1 MLRDLWQE
9 RKFTVLLVTHD
20 LIESAFLADRVLVM
34 SNRPGRVILEL
45 KIPFERPR
53 NLDIRFEKESV
64 NIVIQRCDQIR
75 TARVA

>member
-20 LIESAFLADRVLVM
+20 LIESAFLADRVLVI
-34 SNRPGRVILEL
+34 SNRLGMVILDL

-53 NLDIRFEKESV
+53 NLDNRFEKEFV
-64 NIVIQRCDQIR
+64 NIVQQLRDQIR
-75 TARVA
+75 TAREA